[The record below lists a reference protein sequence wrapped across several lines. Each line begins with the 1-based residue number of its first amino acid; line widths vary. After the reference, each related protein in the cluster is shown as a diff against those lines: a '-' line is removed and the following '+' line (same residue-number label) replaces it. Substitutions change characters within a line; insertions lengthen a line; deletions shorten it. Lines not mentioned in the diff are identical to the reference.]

1 MKIDYEKQ
9 LNEMR
14 QREDHWN
21 KVEKKALKTE
31 IEKLQKQ
38 QFILKMKTL
47 GRVIVQ
53 YKKDQHLKPSDED
66 PNVKI
71 DPNLDQMSKIA

>member
-1 MKIDYEKQ
+1 
-9 LNEMR
+9 MR

-47 GRVIVQ
+47 GRVIV
-53 YKKDQHLKPSDED
+53 
-66 PNVKI
+66 
-71 DPNLDQMSKIA
+71 